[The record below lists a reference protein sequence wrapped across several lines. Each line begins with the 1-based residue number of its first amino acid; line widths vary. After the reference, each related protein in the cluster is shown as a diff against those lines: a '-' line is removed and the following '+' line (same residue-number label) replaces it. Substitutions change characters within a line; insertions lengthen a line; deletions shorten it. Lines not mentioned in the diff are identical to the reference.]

1 MGVREVLKLQKPRS
15 IIVTSVESYCLRG
28 ELFVDRGIRA
38 PVFRDE
44 GRPIRHRMEER
55 PESSIAAS
63 VVVRV
68 KDAVVNVNRYY
79 LKVKRERD

>member
-1 MGVREVLKLQKPRS
+1 MFSNCKNA
-15 IIVTSVESYCLRG
+15 INITSVESYCLRG

-44 GRPIRHRMEER
+44 GRSIRHRMEER
-55 PESSIAAS
+55 PEGSIAAS

-68 KDAVVNVNRYY
+68 KDAGINVNRYY